1 MSSSVVRE
9 VSRENP
15 APGDDDDAPVFDRF
29 VRRPEVE
36 FRTGLKR
43 STMYSYI
50 KQGRFPQPIPLG
62 TPRAVAWLSSEID
75 AWIETRVRAA
85 RHIRR

>member
-1 MSSSVVRE
+1 MTT
-9 VSRENP
+9 
-15 APGDDDDAPVFDRF
+15 PVFDRL

-50 KQGRFPQPIPLG
+50 KQGSFPRPISLG
-62 TPRAVAWLSSEID
+62 TAHSVAWLSSEID
-75 AWIETRVRAA
+75 AWIEARIRAVRGRPATYESDTHA
-85 RHIRR
+85 PEVTA

>member
-1 MSSSVVRE
+1 MTTPRS
-9 VSRENP
+9 
-15 APGDDDDAPVFDRF
+15 DRF

-50 KQGRFPQPIPLG
+50 AEGKFPRPISLG
-62 TPRAVAWLSSEID
+62 TSHSVAWLSSEID
-75 AWIETRVRAA
+75 AWIEARVQAA
-85 RHIRR
+85 RGQSEVSRNA